1 MFGGRN
7 DMVDVN
13 EKMIYQLSHL
23 TMEQFHIFSALLDE
37 FSVKNNSTN
46 EIGKRI
52 GVAKEINFP
61 SDFDDIDY
69 HTEELFG
76 LG

>member
-1 MFGGRN
+1 
-7 DMVDVN
+7 MVEVN

-23 TMEQFHIFSALLDE
+23 TMEQFRIFTALLDE
-37 FSVKNNSTN
+37 FSVKNDSANVT
-46 EIGKRI
+46 EKRI
-52 GVAKEINFP
+52 GVAKEIDFP

-76 LG
+76 IG